1 MRHDDPDDD
10 KVWFRSKRIFHT
22 DDGWYVATREGDL
35 GPLPDRRLAAIQLKH
50 YVRELERQ
58 RLHNPRKPHSEMAVP
73 HESGLPRKRLH
84 VLLCEPFPRRTLG
97 LGIPSL
103 ALRPRR
109 PPSTRSLPPVRP

>member
-22 DDGWYVATREGDL
+22 DDGWYVGTREGDL

-58 RLHNPRKPHSEMAVP
+58 NVAQ
-73 HESGLPRKRLH
+73 
-84 VLLCEPFPRRTLG
+84 
-97 LGIPSL
+97 PS
-103 ALRPRR
+103 
-109 PPSTRSLPPVRP
+109 